1 MWSRR
6 TLSPAITSGGDKTT
20 KLAPGGI
27 SDLGPYKLMAVI
39 GEQVIHLGGRASTA
53 VLLGRAQITASDRVL
68 DVGCGVPAYTRKM
81 AWPMPGMAKAVPC
94 LGYIVIA
101 GTKPA

>member
-1 MWSRR
+1 M
-6 TLSPAITSGGDKTT
+6 TT
-20 KLAPGGI
+20 NLAPGGI

-39 GEQVIHLGGRASTA
+39 GKQVIHLGGRASTA
-53 VLLGRAQITASDRVL
+53 VLLARAQITASDRVP

-81 AWPMPGMAKAVPC
+81 AWPMPRMAKTVPC

-101 GTKPA
+101 GTKPV